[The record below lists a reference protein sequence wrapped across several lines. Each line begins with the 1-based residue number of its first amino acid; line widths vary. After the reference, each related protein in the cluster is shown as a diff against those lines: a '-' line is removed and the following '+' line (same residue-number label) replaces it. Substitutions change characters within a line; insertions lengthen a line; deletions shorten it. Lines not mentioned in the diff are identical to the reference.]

1 MDINKVNNIQNS
13 LGTAKLIAVTKNQ
26 DIEAVKLLFDNG
38 YTEFGENKLQELIK
52 KKEIL
57 PNANWHFIGRIQS
70 NKIKQIVHHS
80 VLIHSVSE
88 FRYLQK
94 INDEAGKF
102 NKIQDVLLQLNIAN
116 EVTKKGLSKDDLE
129 LIINSNFNN
138 VRICGMMVM
147 GDHTDDQVKI
157 EATFK
162 TAKTEF
168 DQLQSKFENFNIL
181 SMGMSSDYEL
191 AIKCGSNMV
200 RIGTLLFKD

>member
-94 INDEAGKF
+94 INDEAGKI